1 MYFTE
6 SDEKKITE
14 KLSINLVIIQKKKY
28 LDVYGKEMEQSGFS
42 RKEIEEFYFKHQ
54 NQIVKYSEN
63 FIKTRD
69 ITNIGSGFLISYT
82 IFIMLFLKSENEL
95 LIYLLKNNNKK
106 DSIKIL
112 DAIKTSWGSP
122 GNDFDISSKIKQ
134 DKHFKKPKDFA
145 VLFIG
150 IISILYL
157 LNISFGVIEFLPDNL
172 PFVGNI
178 DEALATTVLLWV
190 INYFGI
196 KIPFIKNKQ

>member
-54 NQIVKYSEN
+54 NQIMKYSEN

-95 LIYLLKNNNKK
+95 LIYLLKNNSKK

>member
-28 LDVYGKEMEQSGFS
+28 LDVYGKEIEQSGFS

-54 NQIVKYSEN
+54 NQIMKYSEN

-95 LIYLLKNNNKK
+95 LIYLLKNNGKK